1 MSDGLSRPALSFSQ
15 RLLRWMSKA
24 KRWVST
30 GQGVGLLWLGLVL
43 LSLSG
48 DSGRLWL
55 RYERGLVLQGE
66 YWRLLTAHLVH
77 LDTHHLLLNA
87 AGVALIAVLFK
98 DDYSWRGWLL
108 IALFSILAID
118 VAFVFWEPQ
127 ILWYVG
133 LSGVLHGALAAGV
146 VSWWQYQ
153 QKRLSL
159 GLSLLLVGKLVWE
172 YRYGPTLAT
181 GDLPVV
187 VEAHRY
193 GALGGLAA
201 GLILWLQAHRQVA
214 VKSRI

>member
-15 RLLRWMSKA
+15 RLLQWMPD
-24 KRWVST
+24 RRGRRV
-30 GQGVGLLWLGLVL
+30 VGLLWLGLVL
-43 LSLSG
+43 LSLPGESAQ
-48 DSGRLWL
+48 LLL
-55 RYERGLVLQGE
+55 RYDRQLVLQGE
-66 YWRLLTAHLVH
+66 YWRLMTAHVVH
-77 LDTHHLLLNA
+77 LDTWHMMLNA
-87 AGVALIAVLFK
+87 AGVALIAALFNH
-98 DDYSWRGWLL
+98 DYSWRGWLL
-108 IALFSILAID
+108 IVLLSALSID

-133 LSGVLHGALAAGV
+133 LSGVLHGALAAGA

-159 GLSLLLVGKLVWE
+159 GLTVLLAGKLAWE
-172 YRYGPTLAT
+172 YRHGGLLPM

>member
-15 RLLRWMSKA
+15 RLLQWMPD
-24 KRWVST
+24 
-30 GQGVGLLWLGLVL
+30 GQGWRVVGLLWLGLVL

-48 DSGRLWL
+48 DSGRLLL
-55 RYERGLVLQGE
+55 RYERELVLQGE
-66 YWRLLTAHLVH
+66 YWRLVTAHLVH
-77 LDTHHLLLNA
+77 LNTWHMMLNV
-87 AGVALIAVLFK
+87 GGFALITLLFK
-98 DDYSWRGWLL
+98 SDYSWRGWLL
-108 IALFSILAID
+108 IALFSVIAID
-118 VAFVFWEPQ
+118 VAFVCWEPQ

-133 LSGVLHGALAAGV
+133 LSGVLHGALAAGA

-153 QKRLSL
+153 QRWLSL
-159 GLSLLLVGKLVWE
+159 GLTLILAGKLAWE
-172 YRYGPTLAT
+172 YRHGATLAM

-193 GALGGLAA
+193 GALGGLVA